1 MARIL
6 LTGFEPFGDN
16 PENVSEKILNMIGS
30 TITVSDPW
38 HDSRKSKTTYP
49 EIEVTIEKQ
58 LLTVDQAGSVL
69 ISDRISNGEKWDA
82 IVHMGLCES
91 CDSIQ
96 FETTAKNL
104 LDMKIPDNLGRQTS
118 SQKLGDTDLYCNKAL
133 KDAISYPSISGLKVS
148 NDAGSFLCNETYF
161 RTLESLK
168 KINQSS
174 SIKTCFIHI
183 PSEDKVSLD
192 SSTSTLKK
200 IIARFFYKPVLE
212 VVGALLIR
220 NEKIMLARR
229 NSVSKLAGN
238 WEFPGGKVEND
249 ESYFLA
255 IQREMMEE
263 FNWEVI
269 PIRFVSS
276 NYHEYTDL
284 AINLHIVEVK
294 VEIDELESNR
304 TLWTSHDKIGWFENL
319 TGINI
324 APADYELA
332 LSIFKMINAK

>member
-16 PENVSEKILNMIGS
+16 QENVSEKILDMIES
-30 TITVSDPW
+30 TIIISDPW
-38 HDSRKSKTTYP
+38 HDSRGTNISYAK
-49 EIEVTIEKQ
+49 IDVTIEKQ
-58 LLTVDQAGSVL
+58 LLTVDKPGSVL
-69 ISDRISNGEKWDA
+69 VSDRISNGEKWDA

-104 LDMKIPDNLGRQTS
+104 LDMKIPDNLGRQIFS
-118 SQKLGDTDLYCNKAL
+118 EKLGDTDLYCNKSI

-148 NDAGSFLCNETYF
+148 NDAGTFLCNETYF

-168 KINQSS
+168 KIDQNSS
-174 SIKTCFIHI
+174 PITCFIHI
-183 PSEDKVSLD
+183 PSEDKVSLN
-192 SSTSTLKK
+192 SSISTLKK
-200 IIARFFYKPVLE
+200 IITRFFYKPVLE

-229 NSVSKLAGN
+229 NNVSKLSGN
-238 WEFPGGKVEND
+238 WEFPGGKVEEG

-255 IQREMMEE
+255 IKREMMEE

-269 PIRFVSS
+269 PTRIVSS
-276 NYHEYTDL
+276 NYHEYTDF

-294 VEIDELESNR
+294 LELDELESSR
-304 TLWTSHDKIGWFENL
+304 KLWTSHDMIGWFDNL
-319 TGINI
+319 TGIDI
-324 APADYELA
+324 APADYDLA
-332 LSIFKMINAK
+332 SSILQTINAK

>member
-16 PENVSEKILNMIGS
+16 QENVSEKILNMIDS

-38 HDSRKSKTTYP
+38 HDSRMSKITYP

-58 LLTVDQAGSVL
+58 LLTVDKPGSVL
-69 ISDRISNGEKWDA
+69 ISDRISNGGKWDA

-91 CDSIQ
+91 CDSVQ

-104 LDMKIPDNLGRQTS
+104 LDMKIPDNLGRQIS
-118 SQKLGDTDLYCNKAL
+118 NQQLGNTDLYCNNTV
-133 KDAISYPSISGLKVS
+133 KDAISYPSISGLNVS
-148 NDAGSFLCNETYF
+148 NDAGAFLCNETYF
-161 RTLESLK
+161 RTLESLN

-174 SIKTCFIHI
+174 SIKTCFVHI
-183 PSEDKVSLD
+183 PSEEKISLH
-192 SSTSTLKK
+192 SSINILKK

-238 WEFPGGKVEND
+238 WEFPGGKVEDN
-249 ESYFLA
+249 ESHFLA

-269 PIRFVSS
+269 PIRLVSS

-284 AINLHIVEVK
+284 AINLHIVEIEL
-294 VEIDELESNR
+294 EIDELGSNR
-304 TLWTSHDKIGWFENL
+304 NLWTSHDKIGWFDNL

-324 APADYELA
+324 APADYDLA
-332 LSIFKMINAK
+332 LSILKIINAK

>member
-16 PENVSEKILNMIGS
+16 QENVSEKILNMIDS

-38 HDSRKSKTTYP
+38 HDSRMSKITYP

-58 LLTVDQAGSVL
+58 LLTVDEPGSVL
-69 ISDRISNGEKWDA
+69 VSDRISNGEKWDA

-96 FETTAKNL
+96 FETTAKNF
-104 LDMKIPDNLGRQTS
+104 LDMKIPDNLGRQIS
-118 SQKLGDTDLYCNKAL
+118 NQQLGKTDLYCNKIV
-133 KDAISYPSISGLKVS
+133 KDAISYPSISGLNVS
-148 NDAGSFLCNETYF
+148 NDAGSFLCNEAYF
-161 RTLESLK
+161 RTLESLNK
-168 KINQSS
+168 TDQYS

-183 PSEDKVSLD
+183 PSEEKISLH
-192 SSTSTLKK
+192 SSINILKK
-200 IIARFFYKPVLE
+200 IIARFVYKPVLE

-229 NSVSKLAGN
+229 NSVSKLSGH
-238 WEFPGGKVEND
+238 WEFPGGKVED
-249 ESYFLA
+249 EESYFLA

-263 FNWEVI
+263 FSWEVI

-294 VEIDELESNR
+294 LEIDELETNR
-304 TLWTSHDKIGWFENL
+304 KLWTSHDKIGWFDNL

-324 APADYELA
+324 APADYDMA
-332 LSIFKMINAK
+332 LSILKSINAK

>member
-16 PENVSEKILNMIGS
+16 PENVSEKILNMIES
-30 TITVSDPW
+30 AIIISDPW
-38 HDSRKSKTTYP
+38 YDSRKSKTTYP

-304 TLWTSHDKIGWFENL
+304 TLWTSHDKIGWFDNL

-324 APADYELA
+324 APADYDLA